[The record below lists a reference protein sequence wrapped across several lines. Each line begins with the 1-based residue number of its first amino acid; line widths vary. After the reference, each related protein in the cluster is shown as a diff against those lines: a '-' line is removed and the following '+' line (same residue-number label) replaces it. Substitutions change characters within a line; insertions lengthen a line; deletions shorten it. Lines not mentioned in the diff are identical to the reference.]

1 MLDFAFELLKAK
13 ELKELVQVGDFGCFE
28 LVTDLL

>member
-13 ELKELVQVGDFGCFE
+13 ELKELVQVGGLGCFE
-28 LVTDLL
+28 